1 MARLN
6 ILEGKYQNIMGIMK
20 WGISWVM
27 FYINNIEKTK
37 GVDTLIWLSVLEH
50 IGSYSAFPI

>member
-1 MARLN
+1 
-6 ILEGKYQNIMGIMK
+6 MGIMK

>member
-37 GVDTLIWLSVLEH
+37 GVDTLI
-50 IGSYSAFPI
+50 